1 MISLGSTI
9 TEAELGNVKK
19 QRNRAMKIMDNIFK
33 EVDIFLLLTT
43 SRYPEKMDVSH
54 RKWGYLN
61 PWTFIHHT
69 HHSGL
74 SSVSGIPSLAINIG
88 FDKSSN
94 LPIALQMMSKWWS
107 EDLLLS
113 VAYQIE
119 KMFPL
124 TSTPNHYQR
133 VLDIQKS
140 DE

>member
-1 MISLGSTI
+1 MQKGKLPMMTFKLANKNDINLKLILAVGSTV
-9 TEAELGNVKK
+9 TEAELDNVNR

-33 EVDIFLLLTT
+33 EVDIFLLL
-43 SRYPEKMDVSH
+43 M
-54 RKWGYLN
+54 YLEYH
-61 PWTFIHHT
+61 P
-69 HHSGL
+69 
-74 SSVSGIPSLAINIG
+74 LAINIG

-124 TSTPNHYQR
+124 TSTPNDYQR
-133 VLDIQKS
+133 VLEPQTS
-140 DE
+140 SG